1 MSEIQTDTV
10 ELLIGPQHPGSG
22 HMRLIAEVDGDI
34 IIRFEPNIG
43 YVHRAV
49 EKIAETKTY
58 LQVIPLVERPSL
70 ADTANTSLGYILALE
85 KLLDVEVPPRAQY
98 IRMLICEIN
107 RIHSHLYGM
116 GIFGN
121 MIGSSTVFEWAFQDR
136 EPFLELTQQLTG
148 ARLTGSYIVPGG
160 VRRNLP
166 DNFKDNVIK
175 VLSYLEKRLV
185 DYNKIFVNNPVT
197 IARLQGVGVISK
209 TKAAR
214 IGIVGPNLR
223 ASGVAYDVRKIEP
236 YCAYSD
242 LDFDLITE
250 DAGDCYARLIIRR
263 EEMKQSMGLIR
274 QILDKIPDGPFF
286 AEKYMKL
293 INPKMRE
300 LVEQSGI
307 IRFPAL
313 FTALKPAKGE
323 ATSRVEGAR
332 GEVFYYIVSD
342 GSTQPY
348 RLRMITPSF
357 KNVAGFEAA
366 IIGQRLGDVPAVYG
380 SLDYF
385 PPEADR

>member
-1 MSEIQTDTV
+1 M
-10 ELLIGPQHPGSG
+10 
-22 HMRLIAEVDGDI
+22 
-34 IIRFEPNIG
+34 IG
-43 YVHRAV
+43 Y
-49 EKIAETKTY
+49 
-58 LQVIPLVERPSL
+58 
-70 ADTANTSLGYILALE
+70 
-85 KLLDVEVPPRAQY
+85 
-98 IRMLICEIN
+98 
-107 RIHSHLYGM
+107 
-116 GIFGN
+116 
-121 MIGSSTVFEWAFQDR
+121 STVFEWAFQDR

-148 ARLTGSYIVPGG
+148 ARLTGSFIVPGG

-166 DNFKDNVIK
+166 DNFRSNVLK

-185 DYNKIFVNNPVT
+185 DYNKLFVNNPVT
-197 IARLQGVGVISK
+197 IARLQDVGVISK

-214 IGIVGPNLR
+214 VGIVGPNLR

-250 DAGDCYARLIIRR
+250 EAGDCYARLIVRR
-263 EEMKQSMGLIR
+263 EEMKQSMRLIR
-274 QILDKIPDGPFF
+274 QILDKMPDGPYF

-300 LVEQSGI
+300 LVDQSGVL
-307 IRFPAL
+307 RFPAL
-313 FTALKPAKGE
+313 FTTLKPAKGE
-323 ATSRVEGAR
+323 STSRVEGAR

-357 KNVAGFEAA
+357 KNVAGYEAA
-366 IIGQRLGDVPAVYG
+366 LIGQRLADVPAVYG

>member
-1 MSEIQTDTV
+1 MSGTETV

-22 HMRLIAEVDGDI
+22 HMRLIAELDGDI

-58 LQVIPLVERPSL
+58 IQIVPLVERPAL
-70 ADTANTSLGYILALE
+70 ADTANHNLGYILALE

-98 IRMLICEIN
+98 LRTLVCEIN
-107 RIHSHLYGM
+107 RIHSHLYGL

-121 MIGSSTVFEWAFQDR
+121 MVGSSTMFEWAFQDR
-136 EPFLELTQQLTG
+136 EPLIELTQLLTG

-166 DNFKDNVIK
+166 DNFKSDVLK

-185 DYNKIFVNNPVT
+185 EYNSLFVYNPV
-197 IARLQGVGVISK
+197 IMARLQGVGVISK
-209 TKAAR
+209 TDAAR

-223 ASGVAYDVRKIEP
+223 GSGVAYDVRKVEP
-236 YCAYSD
+236 YCAYGEV
-242 LDFDLITE
+242 DFDVITE
-250 DAGDCYARLIIRR
+250 EAGDCMARLLVRR
-263 EEMKQSMGLIR
+263 EEMKQSIRIIR
-274 QILDKIPDGPFF
+274 QLLDKMPDGPYF
-286 AEKYMKL
+286 ADKYMKL
-293 INPKMRE
+293 VNPKMRE
-300 LVEQSGI
+300 LVDQSGVL
-307 IRFPAL
+307 RFPAL
-313 FTALKPAKGE
+313 FTTLKPAKGE
-323 ATSRVEGAR
+323 AISRVEGSR
-332 GEVFYYIVSD
+332 GEVFFYVISD

-357 KNVAGFEAA
+357 KNVIAYQAA
-366 IIGQRLGDVPAVYG
+366 LIGGRLADVPAVYG

>member
-1 MSEIQTDTV
+1 VSEETV

-34 IIRFEPNIG
+34 IVRFEPNIG

-58 LQVIPLVERPSL
+58 LQIIPLVERPAL
-70 ADTANTSLGYILALE
+70 ADTANHNLGYVLALE

-98 IRMLICEIN
+98 LRTLLCEIN

-121 MIGSSTVFEWAFQDR
+121 MIGCSTVFEWAFQDR
-136 EPFLELTQQLTG
+136 EPFIELTQQLTG
-148 ARLTGSYIVPGG
+148 ARLTCSYIVPGG

-166 DNFKDNVIK
+166 DDFKGNVAK
-175 VLSYLEKRLV
+175 VLRYFEKRLV
-185 DYNKIFVNNPVT
+185 DYDKLFVDNPVT

-209 TKAAR
+209 TDAAR

-223 ASGVAYDVRKIEP
+223 ASGIAYDVRKVEP

-242 LDFDLITE
+242 IDFDLITAE
-250 DAGDCYARLIIRR
+250 AGDCYARLLCRR
-263 EEMKQSMGLIR
+263 EEMKQSMRIIR
-274 QILDKIPDGPFF
+274 QILDKMPEGPYF

-293 INPKMRE
+293 VGPKMME
-300 LVEQSGI
+300 LVDQSGI
-307 IRFPAL
+307 LRFPAI
-313 FTALKPAKGE
+313 FTNLKPAKGE
-323 ATSRVEGAR
+323 SFSRVEGSR

-342 GSTQPY
+342 GSPQPY

-357 KNVAGFEAA
+357 KNVIAYTWALT
-366 IIGQRLGDVPAVYG
+366 GQRLADVPAVYG